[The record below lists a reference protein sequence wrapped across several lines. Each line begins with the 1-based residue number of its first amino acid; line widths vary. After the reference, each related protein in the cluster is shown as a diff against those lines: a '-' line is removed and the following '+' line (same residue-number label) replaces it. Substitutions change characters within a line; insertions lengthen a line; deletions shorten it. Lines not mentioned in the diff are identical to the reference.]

1 MLERFGEVPCRF
13 FSAGLGGQIYSFF
26 LIENLLLLLLKSKYF
41 GNILN
46 IQFGMEIVSKC
57 NKKPFK
63 VYQLSHTDLNPL
75 LIFIS
80 HGIVANDLTF
90 RAITPSFAKQ
100 EDKISSYGSCKD
112 FRKMQFGCRYPS
124 KLRR

>member
-13 FSAGLGGQIYSFF
+13 FSAGIGGQIYSSFF
-26 LIENLLLLLLKSKYF
+26 LIENLLLLLPKSKYF
-41 GNILN
+41 SNILH

-63 VYQLSHTDLNPL
+63 VYHLSHTDLNPL

-80 HGIVANDLTF
+80 HGILANDLTSGPKPPHLQN
-90 RAITPSFAKQ
+90 RRIKSPHMAVVKILEKCSLAAGTPVN
-100 EDKISSYGSCKD
+100 
-112 FRKMQFGCRYPS
+112 
-124 KLRR
+124 